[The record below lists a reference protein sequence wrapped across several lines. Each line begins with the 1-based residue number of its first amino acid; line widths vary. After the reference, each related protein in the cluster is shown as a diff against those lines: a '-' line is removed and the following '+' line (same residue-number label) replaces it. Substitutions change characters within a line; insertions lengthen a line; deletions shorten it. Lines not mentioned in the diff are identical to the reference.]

1 MGRMLSCS
9 SGKRWTCTTGVKAA
23 ESSLTQL
30 AAFFLRPT
38 SRYCKDGGDK
48 LLGCSVLHVPVLI
61 RQISADVAVL
71 SLFVQRVYQVRHFCS
86 MCGAALVC
94 CKKPLWSINNHY
106 TTWFCPHSNHSVESL
121 PQLHVHGD
129 AHTQARAYTQARTR
143 RENFLLLLIL
153 VITESL

>member
-23 ESSLTQL
+23 ESSLTLL

-38 SRYCKDGGDK
+38 SRCCKDGGDK
-48 LLGCSVLHVPVLI
+48 LLVCSVLHVPVLI

-71 SLFVQRVYQVRHFCS
+71 SVFVQRVYQVRHFCS

-94 CKKPLWSINNHY
+94 CKKPLWSINIHY
-106 TTWFCPHSNHSVESL
+106 TTWFCPLSNHSVESL
-121 PQLHVHGD
+121 PQLHVHAVTPTQKR
-129 AHTQARAYTQARTR
+129 AHIRRRARGETIFCFCWY
-143 RENFLLLLIL
+143 
-153 VITESL
+153 